1 MALGLGAAFSR
12 KCSSCKHFANF
23 MELELDLVKKNP
35 IITHT
40 SFNIW
45 KEILHI
51 YVHRNTRSVIQI
63 FSSKLIRASCKSSG
77 LWKWKVPRSG
87 FDGELV
93 SIPKNLM
100 DGTTLTMIVYSE
112 ITLKPK
118 EEEKRRKK
126 KNGFGGKK
134 VQFSL

>member
-1 MALGLGAAFSR
+1 M
-12 KCSSCKHFANF
+12 K
-23 MELELDLVKKNP
+23 LESTK
-35 IITHT
+35 
-40 SFNIW
+40 
-45 KEILHI
+45 
-51 YVHRNTRSVIQI
+51 
-63 FSSKLIRASCKSSG
+63 
-77 LWKWKVPRSG
+77 SG
-87 FDGELV
+87 FEGELV

-134 VQFSL
+134 GSVQSLVVMNQPQSAQ